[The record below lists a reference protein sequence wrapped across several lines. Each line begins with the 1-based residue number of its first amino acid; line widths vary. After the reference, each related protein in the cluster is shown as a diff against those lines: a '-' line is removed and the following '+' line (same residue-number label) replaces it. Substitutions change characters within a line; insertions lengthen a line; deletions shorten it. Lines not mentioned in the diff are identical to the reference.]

1 MPSVL
6 SIAGRIKGPLR
17 YRHVLKWRCAITT
30 RRRGRPSGSQG
41 PELLAVARAV
51 FLEQGFARTTM
62 DAVAARARISKTSL
76 YQEHPSK
83 DALFAAVVRDWA
95 ARGRDAMRPH
105 LDLFLATDDVPTA
118 LLTLARTLQA
128 GILGADVLRM
138 RRLVASEAARF
149 PDVAAGYVADSWD
162 RNIATLGDALAEL
175 TRRGRIRA
183 DDPSTAA
190 QQFTW
195 LAVAAPLNDRTL
207 RGDDTPPAADVLDA
221 TARAA
226 VDTFLARYG
235 RP

>member
-1 MPSVL
+1 
-6 SIAGRIKGPLR
+6 
-17 YRHVLKWRCAITT
+17 
-30 RRRGRPSGSQG
+30 
-41 PELLAVARAV
+41 
-51 FLEQGFARTTM
+51 M

-105 LDLFLATDDVPTA
+105 LDLFLATDDLAAA
-118 LLTLARTLQA
+118 LLTLARTMQA
-128 GILGADVLRM
+128 GILSPDVLRM
-138 RRLVASEAARF
+138 RRLVAGEAARF

-162 RNIATLGDALAEL
+162 RNIATLGDALADL
-175 TRRGRIRA
+175 VRRGRIHA
-183 DDPSTAA
+183 DDPLTAA

-207 RGDDTPPAADVLDA
+207 RGDDTTPAAEDLDA
-221 TARAA
+221 VARAA